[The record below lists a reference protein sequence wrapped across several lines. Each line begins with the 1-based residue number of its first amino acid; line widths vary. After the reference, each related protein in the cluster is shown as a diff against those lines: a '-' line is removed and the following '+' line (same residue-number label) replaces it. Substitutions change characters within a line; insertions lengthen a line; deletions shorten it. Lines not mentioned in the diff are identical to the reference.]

1 MPRKLCDQCDRPEN
15 VCLCAHLVNLQAPC
29 KVLILQH
36 PSEQKQAL
44 ATVPILQKCLSPLQV
59 WVGENFCEHQG
70 LSVLLK
76 NKQRCR
82 VLFPSEHSV
91 ELDVSAVNSAINSQE
106 KVEEHASVD
115 TLIVLDGTW
124 RKAKKIWHLN
134 PWLHDFPGIIL
145 KNAPPSQYQIRA
157 STISGG
163 VSTLE
168 AITLYCNYLS
178 NSVQFNALSKPFK
191 AMINMQITSM
201 GEEVFKAHYLKK

>member
-1 MPRKLCDQCDRPEN
+1 MPRKLCDRCDRPEN

-59 WVGENFCEHQG
+59 WVGEDFCEHQD

-76 NKQRCR
+76 NKEQCR
-82 VLFPSEHSV
+82 VLFPSEHCV
-91 ELDVSAVNSAINSQE
+91 ELDVSENNVQGSGG
-106 KVEEHASVD
+106 EHENVD

-134 PWLHDFPGIIL
+134 PWLHDFPGIVL

-157 STISGG
+157 SNISGG

-168 AITLYCNYLS
+168 AIALYCNYLS
-178 NSVQFNALSKPFK
+178 GGTQFYALNKPFR
-191 AMINMQITSM
+191 AMIDMQIASM
-201 GEEVFKAHYLKK
+201 GEEVFKAHYLNK

>member
-1 MPRKLCDQCDRPEN
+1 MPRKLCVQCDRPEN

-59 WVGENFCEHQG
+59 WVGENFCEYQG

-76 NKQRCR
+76 NKERCR
-82 VLFPSEHSV
+82 VLFPGEHSV
-91 ELDVSAVNSAINSQE
+91 ELDVGAVNSAINFQE
-106 KVEEHASVD
+106 KAEERASVD

-134 PWLHDFPGIIL
+134 PWLHDFPGITL
-145 KNAPPSQYQIRA
+145 KNVPSSQYQIRT
-157 STISGG
+157 SNISGG

-178 NSVQFNALSKPFK
+178 NSSQFSALKKPFK
-191 AMINMQITSM
+191 AMIDMQIASM
-201 GEEVFKAHYLKK
+201 GEEVFKAHYLNK